1 MLSKFAYLVIGV
13 DKALEDILITGLR
26 NKINK
31 LKSSSNN
38 HTPPVVSLKITN
50 ECNLRCLHC
59 SSDSGLPLRNEL
71 TLKEIQ
77 NLIDDLKRAGVKR
90 VTLSGGEPTIRKDF
104 WDILQHLYDADI
116 QVSLFTNGSFLDRRF
131 VERLS
136 KFSVS
141 GVRISIDGGVPN
153 THDKI
158 RVADGSFSRAVN
170 AVRLCRE
177 TELMVIIVSVIMKNN
192 FSEIR
197 EIIQL
202 AEKNCVPAYF
212 RRFHPVG
219 RGLRNI
225 HLMPLPEELKA
236 ATSIIGSYYGE
247 DLIREMI
254 NYLELVGGWC
264 YIGSRM
270 SIESDGNI
278 VLCPSLPH
286 VMGNIRENSVNEVW
300 DRIKNSKLCNMIRE
314 RKITG
319 KCGNCPYIKICGG
332 GCRADAYGLTG
343 DILSEDPLCWNQ
355 PSESSLPILNALI
368 MASAAFYESSCVDL
382 YEKER

>member
-1 MLSKFAYLVIGV
+1 M
-13 DKALEDILITGLR
+13 DKALEDILIAGLR
-26 NKINK
+26 DKISK
-31 LKSSSNN
+31 LQSISHN
-38 HTPPVVSLKITN
+38 HTTPVVSLKITN
-50 ECNLRCLHC
+50 ECNLKCLHC

-71 TLKEIQ
+71 TLTEIR
-77 NLIDDLKRAGVKR
+77 NLIDDLARIGVKR

-104 WDILQHLYDADI
+104 WDVLRYLDDADI
-116 QVSLFTNGSFLDRRF
+116 QVSLFTNGFFLDRNF
-131 VERLS
+131 VGRLS
-136 KFSVS
+136 EFSVS
-141 GVRISIDGGVPN
+141 GVRISIDGGVPS

-158 RVADGSFSRAVN
+158 RVFEGSFSRAVN

-177 TELMVIIVSVIMKNN
+177 AGLMVIIVSVIMKNN

-197 EIIQL
+197 KIIQL
-202 AEKNCVPAYF
+202 AEKNRVPAYF

-219 RGLRNI
+219 RGLRNM
-225 HLMPLPEELKA
+225 HLMPIPEALKA

-270 SIESDGNI
+270 SIEPDGNV

-286 VMGNIRENSVNEVW
+286 VMGNIRETSVNEVW
-300 DRIKNSKLCNMIRE
+300 NRIRNSKVCNMIRE

-368 MASAAFYESSCVDL
+368 MASAAFYESSYIDL
-382 YEKER
+382 YERES

>member
-1 MLSKFAYLVIGV
+1 VIGV
-13 DKALEDILITGLR
+13 DKALEDILIAGLR
-26 NKINK
+26 DKISK
-31 LKSSSNN
+31 LQSISHN
-38 HTPPVVSLKITN
+38 HTTPVVSLKITN
-50 ECNLRCLHC
+50 ECNLKCLHC

-71 TLKEIQ
+71 TLTEIR
-77 NLIDDLKRAGVKR
+77 NLIDDLARIGVKR

-104 WDILQHLYDADI
+104 WDVLRYLDDADI
-116 QVSLFTNGSFLDRRF
+116 QVSLFTNGFFLDRNF
-131 VERLS
+131 VGRLS
-136 KFSVS
+136 EFSVS
-141 GVRISIDGGVPN
+141 GVRISIDGGVPS

-158 RVADGSFSRAVN
+158 RVFEGSFSRAVN

-177 TELMVIIVSVIMKNN
+177 AGLMVIIVSVIMKNN

-197 EIIQL
+197 KIIQL
-202 AEKNCVPAYF
+202 AEKNRVPAYF

-219 RGLRNI
+219 RGLRNM
-225 HLMPLPEELKA
+225 HLMPIPEALKA

-270 SIESDGNI
+270 SIEPDGNV

-286 VMGNIRENSVNEVW
+286 VMGNIRETSVNEVW
-300 DRIKNSKLCNMIRE
+300 NRIRNSKVCNMIRE

-368 MASAAFYESSCVDL
+368 MASAAFYESSYIDL
-382 YEKER
+382 YERES

>member
-1 MLSKFAYLVIGV
+1 MIGV
-13 DKALEDILITGLR
+13 DKALEDILIAGLR
-26 NKINK
+26 DKISK
-31 LKSSSNN
+31 LQSISHN
-38 HTPPVVSLKITN
+38 HTTPVVSLKITN
-50 ECNLRCLHC
+50 ECNLKCLHC

-71 TLKEIQ
+71 TLTEIR
-77 NLIDDLKRAGVKR
+77 NLIDDLARIGVKR

-104 WDILQHLYDADI
+104 WDVLRYLDDADI
-116 QVSLFTNGSFLDRRF
+116 QVSLFTNGFFLDRNF
-131 VERLS
+131 VGRLS
-136 KFSVS
+136 EFSVS
-141 GVRISIDGGVPN
+141 GVRISIDGGVPS

-158 RVADGSFSRAVN
+158 RVFEGSFSRAVN

-177 TELMVIIVSVIMKNN
+177 AGLMVIIVSVIMKNN

-197 EIIQL
+197 KIIQL
-202 AEKNCVPAYF
+202 AEKNRVPAYF

-219 RGLRNI
+219 RGLRNM
-225 HLMPLPEELKA
+225 HLMPIPEALKA

-270 SIESDGNI
+270 SIEPDGNV

-286 VMGNIRENSVNEVW
+286 VMGNIRETSVNEVW
-300 DRIKNSKLCNMIRE
+300 NRIRNSKVCNMIRE

-368 MASAAFYESSCVDL
+368 MASAAFYESSYIDL
-382 YEKER
+382 YERES